1 MDLFVLIFW
10 LLTAVGG
17 FYMFGVTVRSD
28 NTSSGA
34 TESHLPSVV
43 VFSHMALALA
53 GLAVWAWY
61 MSADDEA
68 IAWGALA
75 TLLVVAS
82 LGTFMFVRW
91 QKDRRGD
98 EAAVARRR
106 EELAEQQIP
115 SAVVHMHGAFA
126 AMTILLVLL
135 SALGV
140 TLSR

>member
-17 FYMFGVTVRSD
+17 FYMFGVTTRSG
-28 NTSSGA
+28 NTRSGA
-34 TESHLPSVV
+34 TESNLPSVV

-53 GLAVWAWY
+53 GLAVWGWY
-61 MSADDEA
+61 MNAEDAA

-75 TLLVVAS
+75 TLLVVAA

-91 QKDRRGD
+91 QKDRRGT
-98 EAAVARRR
+98 EAEVARRR
-106 EELAEQQIP
+106 EVLAEQQIP
-115 SAVVHMHGAFA
+115 SPVVHMHGAFA
-126 AMTILLVLL
+126 AVTILLVLL

-140 TLSR
+140 NLSR